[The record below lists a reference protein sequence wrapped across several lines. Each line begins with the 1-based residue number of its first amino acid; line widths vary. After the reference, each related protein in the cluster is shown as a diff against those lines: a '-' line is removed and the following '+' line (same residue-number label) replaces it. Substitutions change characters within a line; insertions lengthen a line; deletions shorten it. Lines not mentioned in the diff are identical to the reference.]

1 MFLSLGVIL
10 VVGFLGG
17 LVFEKMHLPRL
28 VFYILLGIV
37 LSPSVSGFADETLLS
52 ISSYIRQIALV
63 IILTRSGLSLDMNTL
78 KRIGRPAFL
87 MCFLPASL
95 EILGVSIVG
104 PMVLGISI
112 SEALLLGSVLAAVS
126 PAVVVPRMI
135 KLQQERYGEKHHVAE
150 LIMAGASCDDIYVI
164 VLFYAFK
171 GLVASNN
178 FSLSSLIQIPI
189 SIVLGVLLGFIVSIL
204 LTSFFKKQQL
214 PVVSCIILMLGSSFL
229 MMGIETLLKPYI
241 SMSALLGIMVLGM
254 MMLQVFPTQAKEI
267 QKGYNSLWNC
277 FEILLFTL
285 VGCATDVHYA
295 LSKEGLVLV
304 GVLLIGLVF
313 RSIGVF
319 LCILKT
325 EFDKKEKIFI
335 TLSYLPKATV
345 QASIGGI
352 ALAEGLDCGSLVIT
366 AAVISILITAPIGA
380 LLMDNLYKK
389 MLVQATD

>member
-150 LIMAGASCDDIYVI
+150 LIMAGARCEDIYVI

-277 FEILLFTL
+277 FEILLFT
-285 VGCATDVHYA
+285 
-295 LSKEGLVLV
+295 
-304 GVLLIGLVF
+304 
-313 RSIGVF
+313 
-319 LCILKT
+319 
-325 EFDKKEKIFI
+325 
-335 TLSYLPKATV
+335 
-345 QASIGGI
+345 
-352 ALAEGLDCGSLVIT
+352 
-366 AAVISILITAPIGA
+366 
-380 LLMDNLYKK
+380 
-389 MLVQATD
+389 

>member
-150 LIMAGASCDDIYVI
+150 LLMAGASCDDIYVI